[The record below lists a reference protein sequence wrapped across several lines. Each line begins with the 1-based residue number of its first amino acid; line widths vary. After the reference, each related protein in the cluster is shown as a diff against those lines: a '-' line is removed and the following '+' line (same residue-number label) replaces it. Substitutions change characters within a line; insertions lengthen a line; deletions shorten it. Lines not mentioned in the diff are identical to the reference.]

1 MAGSLAT
8 RPVPAG
14 RTGLRHQLSAW
25 VPVLVCTLVIAAEST
40 PYFGADHTSEP
51 LRTICEFLS
60 HRHFS
65 GPEWWRLHL
74 IIRKC
79 GHFTGYGILSI
90 AWFRAFWMT
99 LKFTSD
105 RNQLR
110 LAAHGLAMLGAFLT
124 ASCDEAHQHFLPNRN
139 GSFRDVMIDCAG
151 ALAMQFVVWA
161 WMQLSLRDSR

>member
-1 MAGSLAT
+1 MTGSVVT
-8 RPVPAG
+8 RPVLAG
-14 RTGLRHQLSAW
+14 RSSLRYQLSAW
-25 VPVLVCTLVIAAEST
+25 VPVVICILVIATEST
-40 PYFGADHTSEP
+40 PYFGADHTSGP
-51 LRTICEFLS
+51 LQRICEFLLQ
-60 HRHFS
+60 RHFT
-65 GPEWWRLHL
+65 GTEWWRIHI

-99 LKFTSD
+99 WTFTRD

-110 LAAHGLAMLGAFLT
+110 FAAHSLAMLGAFLT

-151 ALAMQFVVWA
+151 ALVLQLVVWT
-161 WMQLSLRDSR
+161 WMQLRFRNSH